1 MTPSLYHH
9 IYNKMEYSEIFQII
23 DGLDFIQLIRSMV
36 AESDFLLPLQ
46 SGNCLNNKYITICQ
60 SIKLYL

>member
-1 MTPSLYHH
+1 MKTP
-9 IYNKMEYSEIFQII
+9 EICQNI
-23 DGLDFIQLIRSMV
+23 DGLDFIQLIRGMV